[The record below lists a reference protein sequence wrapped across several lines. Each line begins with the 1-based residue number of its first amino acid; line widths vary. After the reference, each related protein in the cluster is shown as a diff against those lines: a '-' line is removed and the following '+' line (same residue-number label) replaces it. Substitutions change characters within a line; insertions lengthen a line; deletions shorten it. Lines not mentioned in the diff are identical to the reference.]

1 VRRGRKGEAFSVK
14 GERGRGVEKEER
26 YRIWE
31 GLSGGRRRDWETV
44 GRGNGWEGGG
54 VDGRE
59 EGGERGKTK
68 RECVGRGEVFRW

>member
-1 VRRGRKGEAFSVK
+1 MRRGRKGEAFSVK

-54 VDGRE
+54 WI
-59 EGGERGKTK
+59 GERRAGKGEK
-68 RECVGRGEVFRW
+68 RKGNVL